1 MDLTSENEKIERIA
15 AHIEAIIRELGE
27 DSAREGLLKTP
38 VRAAKA
44 LWFATSGYRQDAGEI
59 LRAAQFRAEGS
70 GMVIVRDIEFYSM
83 CEHHILPFFGT
94 VSIGYMPG
102 EKIVGLS
109 KIARMVDVFARRLQ
123 VQERFTIQLADTLQ
137 RELGARGVIVLCR
150 GEHMCMKMRGV
161 EKQHAATV
169 TTEYNGVFASDRA
182 LRAEFLEAVR

>member
-44 LWFATSGYRQDAGEI
+44 LWFATSGYRQDVGEI

-123 VQERFTIQLADTLQ
+123 VQERFTIQLADTLR
-137 RELGARGVIVLCR
+137 RELDARGVIVLCR

-169 TTEYNGVFASDRA
+169 TTEYNGVFASEPA